1 MRPGPTARTLA
12 AAFTAAGA
20 AVVCAPAAR
29 ADTVP
34 VDIINRSYQPGTVSV
49 APGSSVQWTMR
60 DTNPTQHTVTA
71 DNGAFDSGI
80 MSTGQLYT
88 VSFAGEGTIPYH
100 CNIHADMHG
109 SVVVGTPATTTTA
122 PSTTTT
128 APPTTTTTS
137 TTAPP
142 PPTTVPP
149 TTTTLPPTTE
159 APGEVAA
166 PTTVAR
172 PVTVRSPDSPPAVP
186 SPGLKA
192 FALVSLMLA
201 IVGVC
206 FLKFGGVAASASS
219 SASASLPADPPGPN
233 APPGGSS

>member
-1 MRPGPTARTLA
+1 MRRGLIARSLA
-12 AAFTAAGA
+12 AALTAAGA
-20 AVVCAPAAR
+20 AVVWAAPAR

-34 VDIINRSYQPGTVSV
+34 VDIINRSYQPGTVHV

-88 VSFAGEGTIPYH
+88 VSFAGDGTIPYH
-100 CNIHADMHG
+100 CNIHPDMHG
-109 SVVVGTPATTTTA
+109 SVVVGTPPTTTTTA
-122 PSTTTT
+122 PPTTTTT

-149 TTTTLPPTTE
+149 TTTTTPPPTTE
-159 APGEVAA
+159 APVEVAA
-166 PTTVAR
+166 PTTVAH

-186 SPGLKA
+186 TPGLKA

-201 IVGVC
+201 VVGVC
-206 FLKFGGVAASASS
+206 FLKFGGAAA
-219 SASASLPADPPGPN
+219 SASASLPADSLGAN